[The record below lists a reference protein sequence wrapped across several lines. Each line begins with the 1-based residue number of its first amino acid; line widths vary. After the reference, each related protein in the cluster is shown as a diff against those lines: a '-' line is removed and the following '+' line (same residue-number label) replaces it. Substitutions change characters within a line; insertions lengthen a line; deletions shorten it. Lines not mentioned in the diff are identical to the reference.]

1 MIDEPID
8 RGVTYEETKAAIRG
22 RKKAAAKQ
30 RGARAASAS
39 RRISLRKKRPAMIL
53 ARQLKDSR
61 QKRLE
66 EPQNRAAA
74 KPATAT
80 KSNKSF
86 AFEDKRATPKPATA
100 AKKSFAFE
108 DKRATPKP
116 ATTKKKVAAKPS
128 FRSAYAAARKKYGAG
143 TGGDTF
149 TWNGKKYSV
158 ASKEDLEKGLAK
170 KTKRGIVMTKK
181 KAAPRPRPKPK
192 ANRSKSFAF
201 EDRRAARK
209 S

>member
-1 MIDEPID
+1 P
-8 RGVTYEETKAAIRG
+8 
-22 RKKAAAKQ
+22 
-30 RGARAASAS
+30 S
-39 RRISLRKKRPAMIL
+39 
-53 ARQLKDSR
+53 
-61 QKRLE
+61 
-66 EPQNRAAA
+66 
-74 KPATAT
+74 
-80 KSNKSF
+80 KSF
-86 AFEDKRATPKPATA
+86 RFEDSRATPKPATA
-100 AKKSFAFE
+100 KKKVA
-108 DKRATPKP
+108 
-116 ATTKKKVAAKPS
+116 TKKKVAAKPS

-158 ASKEDLEKGLAK
+158 ASKEDLKKGLAK

-192 ANRSKSFAF
+192 ANGSKSFAF

>member
-80 KSNKSF
+80 
-86 AFEDKRATPKPATA
+86 ATA

-116 ATTKKKVAAKPS
+116 ATAKKKVAAKPS

>member
-86 AFEDKRATPKPATA
+86 AFEDKRATPKPAT
-100 AKKSFAFE
+100 
-108 DKRATPKP
+108 
-116 ATTKKKVAAKPS
+116 TKKKVAAKPS

-181 KAAPRPRPKPK
+181 KAAPRPKPK
-192 ANRSKSFAF
+192 ASRSKSFAF